1 MELLEKKI
9 NCPVTATLE
18 LIGGRW
24 KAPILY
30 YLSKGTRRFGQI
42 DATITGISRKVLTEQ
57 LKQLENDGLIIREY
71 HKELPP
77 RVEYSLTDFGKSLD
91 VVFTS
96 IVDWADTNLS
106 IEKESL

>member
-57 LKQLENDGLIIREY
+57 LKQLENDGLIFREY
-71 HKELPP
+71 YKELPP

-96 IVDWADTNLS
+96 IVDWAEANLS
-106 IEKESL
+106 IEKE

>member
-1 MELLEKKI
+1 MEVHGKKFD
-9 NCPVTATLE
+9 CPVTATLE

-30 YLSKGTRRFGQI
+30 CLSKGKRRFGQI
-42 DATITGISRKVLTEQ
+42 NATIEGISRKVLTEQ

-77 RVEYSLTDFGKSLD
+77 RVDYSLTDFGKSLD

-96 IVDWADTNLS
+96 IVEWADTNLVVN
-106 IEKESL
+106 K